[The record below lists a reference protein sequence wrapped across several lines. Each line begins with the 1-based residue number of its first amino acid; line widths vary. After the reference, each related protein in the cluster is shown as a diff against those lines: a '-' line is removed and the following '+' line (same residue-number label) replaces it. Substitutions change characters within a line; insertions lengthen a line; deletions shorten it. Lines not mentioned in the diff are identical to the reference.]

1 MGEKTKKEERQALAI
16 VILVGLLVILLG
28 VVVMYSLNSRKELK
42 RASLENN
49 KQQSDTILEL
59 NTVND
64 DKVEQNTNKTDD
76 NIKLTEPKEAKVYT
90 CSDLKGKYTAKA
102 TLDLF
107 EDGTYDYEEN
117 SDAAYGYYGTY
128 TIDGDKIIL
137 NQMFSHGS
145 DVGVSPEKK
154 QINGTINKDG
164 SITLKLKETTT
175 FNKKSSSNSDSY
187 GSLYEAVK
195 GYIKYLEEKAQ

>member
-1 MGEKTKKEERQALAI
+1 MADNSKDKLNKKEDKNIIAVI
-16 VILVGLLVILLG
+16 VIIGILVIILG
-28 VVVMYSLNSRKELK
+28 VVSVYAFRLRNELK
-42 RASLENN
+42 KQLEINELSQHN
-49 KQQSDTILEL
+49 LEIKKENTEKTSSEQS
-59 NTVND
+59 
-64 DKVEQNTNKTDD
+64 KKTQ
-76 NIKLTEPKEAKVYT
+76 EKEEIYT
-90 CSDLKGKYTAKA
+90 SKDVKGTYIAKA
-102 TLDLF
+102 TLNLF
-107 EDGTYDYEEN
+107 EDGTYDYEDN

-145 DVGVSPEKK
+145 DVGINPEKK

-187 GSLYEAVK
+187 DSLYEAVK
-195 GYIKYLEEKAQ
+195 GYIEYLEEKAK